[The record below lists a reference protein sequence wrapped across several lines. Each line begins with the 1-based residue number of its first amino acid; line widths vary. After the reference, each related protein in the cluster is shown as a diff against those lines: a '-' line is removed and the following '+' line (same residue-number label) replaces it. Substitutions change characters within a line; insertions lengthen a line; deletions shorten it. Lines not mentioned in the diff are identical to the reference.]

1 MVRVDC
7 ADVIQCLLFRQMRV
21 QVGTCLAIQIAE
33 IIELNK
39 DIGHG
44 CIGSRQRDEL
54 SADSIGV
61 SLVGL
66 PNIQQAV
73 VVGVLN
79 RGAQDHRTP

>member
-1 MVRVDC
+1 M
-7 ADVIQCLLFRQMRV
+7 
-21 QVGTCLAIQIAE
+21 AIQIAE

-73 VVGVLN
+73 VRMEQRIRERFPEVGRIFIETRRV
-79 RGAQDHRTP
+79 GDSKA